1 MDIKK
6 IHWLTYASLMSLA
19 LGLFTSITFS
29 ALHHIF
35 LVIPCLYFLNKTDFK
50 KWPKSAWALLG
61 LVVVIFL
68 SVIVNHDIMKE
79 GYAPLTR
86 TKYYIL
92 AVLGIA
98 PVSAYFQSLT
108 GEEKTKRV
116 SWLLYALLIT
126 TTLASLSGMGALFF
140 GYNVLKFKAGFVDR
154 NGGLFG
160 MLMNYAQNMAFFM
173 TFVTGLIIYRNEI
186 KKYINLNFLY
196 VAWAV
201 NLLGLYTSYT
211 RGAWLAFAVS
221 IPFFFIRKHLKGFLI
236 SFVVLAILGA
246 GAYFVAGKSV
256 VRPDSDRERIS
267 QWKAAYYAFTEK
279 PVLGVGYMNFEP
291 LCYGIKFKYN
301 IENRTFCGHAHN
313 NILEMLA
320 TTGILGVV
328 LFLLW
333 LFLWFKEMF
342 FKNIIVTRVGMP
354 LIVVFIVGGLTQ
366 STFTLG
372 ASLFLIMPLYNL
384 TQLQGLGQSIAKG

>member
-108 GEEKTKRV
+108 EEERTKRI

-140 GYNVLKFKAGFVDR
+140 GYNVLKFKAGFVAR

-173 TFVTGLIIYRNEI
+173 TFVTGLIIYRSEF

-196 VAWAV
+196 VAWFV

-221 IPFFFIRKHLKGFLI
+221 IPFFFIRKHLKGFLV
-236 SFVVLAILGA
+236 SFAVLAVLGT

-256 VRPDSDRERIS
+256 IRPDSDMERLS
-267 QWKAAYYAFTEK
+267 QWKTAIYAFKER
-279 PVLGVGYMNFEP
+279 PGLGFGYMNFEP
-291 LCYGIKFKYN
+291 HCSELKGKYN
-301 IENRTFCGHAHN
+301 IERQNFCGHAHN
-313 NILEMLA
+313 NFLEILSSLGFV
-320 TTGILGVV
+320 GII
-328 LFLLW
+328 FFTFW
-333 LFLWFKEMF
+333 IFLWGKELF
-342 FKNIIVTRVGMP
+342 ILKNLKSRIGLP
-354 LIVVFIVGGLTQ
+354 LFVVFLIAGITQ
-366 STFTLG
+366 STFTIG
-372 ASLFLIMPLYNL
+372 ASLILIMPMYLLLNIKVENH
-384 TQLQGLGQSIAKG
+384 S

>member
-79 GYAPLTR
+79 GFAPLTR

-108 GEEKTKRV
+108 EEEKTKRI

-196 VAWAV
+196 VAWIV
-201 NLLGLYTSYT
+201 NLIGLYTSYT

-221 IPFFFIRKHLKGFLI
+221 VPFFFIRKHLKGFLV
-236 SFVVLAILGA
+236 SFVLLAVLGA

-256 VRPDSDRERIS
+256 IRPDSDRERIS

-279 PVLGVGYMNFEP
+279 PVLGYGYMNFEP
-291 LCYGIKFKYN
+291 HCYEIKYRYN
-301 IENRTFCGHAHN
+301 IEKQKFCGHAHN
-313 NILEMLA
+313 NFLEILS
-320 TTGILGVV
+320 TTGGLGL
-328 LFLLW
+328 LFFIGW
-333 LFLWFKEMF
+333 LSCWIYETYKKDDLKAKLSFPM
-342 FKNIIVTRVGMP
+342 IA
-354 LIVVFIVGGLTQ
+354 VFVVGGLTQ
-366 STFTLG
+366 STFTIG
-372 ASLFLIMPLYNL
+372 ASLILITPMYLLMNIKL
-384 TQLQGLGQSIAKG
+384 NGEFTSKS

>member
-50 KWPKSAWALLG
+50 KWPKSAWALLV

-108 GEEKTKRV
+108 EEAKTKRI
-116 SWLLYALLIT
+116 SWLIYALLIT
-126 TTLASLSGMGALFF
+126 TSLASLSGMGALFF
-140 GYNVLKFKAGFVDR
+140 GYNFLKFKAGFVDR

-173 TFVTGLIIYRNEI
+173 TFVTGLIICRDEI
-186 KKYINLNFLY
+186 KKYINLNLVYAAFI
-196 VAWAV
+196 V

-236 SFVVLAILGA
+236 SFLVLMTLGA
-246 GAYFVAGKSV
+246 GAYFFAGKSV
-256 VRPDSDRERIS
+256 VRPDSDMERLS
-267 QWKAAYYAFTEK
+267 QWKTALYAFKEK
-279 PVLGVGYMNFEP
+279 PVLGVGYMNLEP
-291 LCYGIKFKYN
+291 MCPSLKEKYD
-301 IENRTFCGHAHN
+301 IERKNFCGHAHSN
-313 NILEMLA
+313 FLELLS
-320 TTGILGVV
+320 TTGFLGFIFFIFWF
-328 LFLLW
+328 LFW
-333 LFLWFKEMF
+333 VKETYLRNDLVAKF
-342 FKNIIVTRVGMP
+342 ALS
-354 LIVVFIVGGLTQ
+354 LIVVFLVGGLTQ

-372 ASLFLIMPLYNL
+372 ANLFLIMPLYL
-384 TQLQGLGQSIAKG
+384 ISKTGSILPRN

>member
-29 ALHHIF
+29 AIHHIF
-35 LVIPCLYFLNKTDFK
+35 LVIPCLYFLNKTEFK

-98 PVSAYFQSLT
+98 PVSAYFQSLS
-108 GEEKTKRV
+108 EEERTKRI

-126 TTLASLSGMGALFF
+126 TTLATLSGMGALFF

-173 TFVTGLIIYRNEI
+173 TLVTGLIIYRDEI
-186 KKYINLNFLY
+186 KKYINLNILY
-196 VAWAV
+196 IAWAV

-221 IPFFFIRKHLKGFLI
+221 VPFFFIRKHLKGFLV
-236 SFVVLAILGA
+236 SFVVLAVLCT
-246 GAYFVAGKSV
+246 GAYLVAGKSV

-267 QWKAAYYAFTEK
+267 QWKAAYYAFSEK
-279 PVLGVGYMNFEP
+279 PVLGYGYMNFEP
-291 LCYGIKFKYN
+291 HCYEVKFRHS
-301 IENRTFCGHAHN
+301 IEKQKFCGHAHN
-313 NILEMLA
+313 NFLEILS
-320 TTGILGVV
+320 TTGLLGFV
-328 LFLLW
+328 FFITW
-333 LFLWFKEMF
+333 LFFWTQEVIKRADIAALF
-342 FKNIIVTRVGMP
+342 GLP
-354 LIVVFIVGGLTQ
+354 LIGVFIWGGSTQ
-366 STFTLG
+366 STFTIG
-372 ASLFLIMPLYNL
+372 ASLILIMPLYLLSQIKFNNYE
-384 TQLQGLGQSIAKG
+384 

>member
-108 GEEKTKRV
+108 EEERTKRI

-173 TFVTGLIIYRNEI
+173 TFLTGLIVYRKEI
-186 KKYINLNFLY
+186 KKYINLNLVYAGF
-196 VAWAV
+196 VV
-201 NLLGLYTSYT
+201 NILGLYTSYT
-211 RGAWLAFAVS
+211 RGAWLAFVVS
-221 IPFFFIRKHLKGFLI
+221 VPFFVIRKHKKGFLA
-236 SFVVLAILGA
+236 SFIALTLIGAI
-246 GAYFVAGKSV
+246 AYKIAGKSV
-256 VRPDSDRERIS
+256 VRPDSDIQRLG
-267 QWKAAYYAFTEK
+267 QWKTALAAFHDYPF
-279 PVLGVGYMNFEP
+279 LGVGYMNFEP
-291 LCYGIKFKYN
+291 LCYSIKSSHKIPPYD
-301 IENRTFCGHAHN
+301 FCGHAHN
-313 NILEMLA
+313 NFLEILA
-320 TTGILGVV
+320 TTGVLGFILFIVWL
-328 LFLLW
+328 LF
-333 LFLWFKEMF
+333 WFKEVVG
-342 FKNIIVTRVGMP
+342 KNNLAARMSLPLIIVFV
-354 LIVVFIVGGLTQ
+354 IGGLTQ

-372 ASLFLIMPLYNL
+372 ASLFLIMPMYMI
-384 TQLQGLGQSIAKG
+384 QSSTFERSL